1 MARSALVVDDSESMR
16 RLVCQTLQGIG
27 FSTVEAANGLEALV
41 RTRDIKWLD
50 LVIADLNM
58 PVMDGIKL
66 VSQLRKTPGLSA
78 VPFLLLTTE
87 IRPEHK
93 LKAKAAGASGW
104 MVKPFEPDQLVA
116 VVEKIVR

>member
-1 MARSALVVDDSESMR
+1 MARSALVVDDSDSMR

-27 FSTVEAANGLEALV
+27 FTTVEASNGLEALV
-41 RTRDIKWLD
+41 RARDIKWLD
-50 LVIADLNM
+50 LVVADLNM

-66 VSQLRKTPGLSA
+66 VSQLRKTPGISV

-93 LKAKAAGASGW
+93 VKAKAAGATGW
-104 MVKPFEPDQLVA
+104 MVKPFEPEQLIA
-116 VVEKIVR
+116 VVQKIVR